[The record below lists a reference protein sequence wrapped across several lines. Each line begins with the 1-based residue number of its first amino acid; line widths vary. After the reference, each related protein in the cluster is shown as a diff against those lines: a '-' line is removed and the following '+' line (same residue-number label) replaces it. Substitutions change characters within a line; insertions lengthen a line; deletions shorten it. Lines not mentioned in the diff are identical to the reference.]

1 MRVEQSFRSAVKAAD
16 EIGFSHRG
24 KTLGYTKLQIQE
36 QNRSKKKRRA
46 AKHVFFYWSQIL
58 KTL

>member
-1 MRVEQSFRSAVKAAD
+1 MRVEQTFRSAVKAAD

-24 KTLGYTKLQIQE
+24 KTLGYTNSKSR
-36 QNRSKKKRRA
+36 NRIEARKRD
-46 AKHVFFYWSQIL
+46 VPQSTSFFYWSQIL